1 MITGDALSKQ
11 GRESDFIESDDLPQ
25 VPSNICECKSL
36 LYTWVHNVHVGT
48 HIHYRQRRSYHL
60 LFTCNLHCLPIA
72 VANDI
77 ALPSYAY
84 RRGSVQEKLP
94 PSVMYRKMLKDSII
108 NTVGLDPV
116 MIEVR

>member
-1 MITGDALSKQ
+1 
-11 GRESDFIESDDLPQ
+11 
-25 VPSNICECKSL
+25 
-36 LYTWVHNVHVGT
+36 
-48 HIHYRQRRSYHL
+48 
-60 LFTCNLHCLPIA
+60 

-116 MIEVR
+116 MIEVTRYSHHDIYNVQCLTTEL